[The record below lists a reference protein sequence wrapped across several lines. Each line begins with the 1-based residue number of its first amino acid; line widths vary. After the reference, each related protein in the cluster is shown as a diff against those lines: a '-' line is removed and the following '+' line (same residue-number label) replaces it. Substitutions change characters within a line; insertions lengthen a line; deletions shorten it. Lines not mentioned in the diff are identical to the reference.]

1 MNDGEGVEMVGK
13 VGVSVLGLL
22 LMLAMA
28 VPCAA
33 QKFSVISVSQQANDV
48 SAFISPVRDLNGQ
61 ACALLKVEAPKDFVF
76 STPLGIVKRV
86 DEVGEIWLYLPAGTM
101 QITLKHPEWGVMR
114 NYRFKSAL
122 ESHVC
127 YVMKVKCPQPE
138 ITEVHDT
145 VVLTQTLRDT
155 IAVKYR
161 RPPLPC
167 SSYIMATA
175 SLHRGG
181 PSVGLFIAT
190 VKRHGLF
197 LHARSNFCSIGTTEF
212 EVNSDGY
219 VNDSEV
225 LPFYNGEKRQANLVI
240 TAGLIHRLSKQLY
253 VFEGAGYGKASTAWQ
268 LDQSEGNGWALCS
281 DHSSK
286 GVSMEAGLMWHN
298 DRLAVMMS
306 ASNIK
311 CKQWQMNIGVGIRLG
326 KK

>member
-1 MNDGEGVEMVGK
+1 MAILK
-13 VGVSVLGLL
+13 VLRDAAVSLL
-22 LMLAMA
+22 LLVVA
-28 VPCAA
+28 VPCVA
-33 QKFSVISVSQQANDV
+33 QKFSIISVNEQKNDV

-61 ACALLKVEAPKDFVF
+61 ACALLKVEAPRDFVF

-86 DEVGEIWLYLPAGTM
+86 DEVGEIWLYLPAGTA

-114 NYRFKSAL
+114 NFRFKSVL

-145 VVLTQTLRDT
+145 VVVTKTLRDT

-161 RPPLPC
+161 RPPLPR
-167 SSYIMATA
+167 SSYIMAAA

-181 PSVGLFIAT
+181 PSLGLFLAT

-197 LHARSNFCSIGTTEF
+197 LHARSNFRGIGDTEF
-212 EVNSDGY
+212 EV
-219 VNDSEV
+219 DSEGYADDSDV
-225 LPFYNGEKRQANLVI
+225 MPFYNGEKRQANFML
-240 TAGLIHRLSKQLY
+240 TAGLMHRLGKHIY
-253 VFEGAGYGKASTAWQ
+253 IFEGAGYGKSSTAWQ
-268 LDQSEGNGWALCS
+268 LDQSEGSVWVMCR
-281 DHSSK
+281 DHSCK